1 MRVAQSQPLSTTM
14 MKHETQKR
22 DAWKKIGHA
31 TNSTETASGPSPESH
46 RKHEPSPEFNDIKS
60 SPDHPIH
67 LTTGNYR
74 ELTTTTE
81 KPPPTT
87 VLEISSKLRPPYTTT
102 KRHTARALASE
113 RCDAESEA
121 GCSLPTERESTGG
134 RGRTTIRG
142 TDATPESK
150 TGKPPARTRRFISF
164 FSLKNILKR
173 EKRKRREIFRSSWH

>member
-1 MRVAQSQPLSTTM
+1 MPKQHIQAQKMRVAQSQPLSTTM

-87 VLEISSKLRPPYTTT
+87 VLEATIHDNETSHSSST
-102 KRHTARALASE
+102 
-113 RCDAESEA
+113 
-121 GCSLPTERESTGG
+121 RE
-134 RGRTTIRG
+134 
-142 TDATPESK
+142 
-150 TGKPPARTRRFISF
+150 
-164 FSLKNILKR
+164 
-173 EKRKRREIFRSSWH
+173 